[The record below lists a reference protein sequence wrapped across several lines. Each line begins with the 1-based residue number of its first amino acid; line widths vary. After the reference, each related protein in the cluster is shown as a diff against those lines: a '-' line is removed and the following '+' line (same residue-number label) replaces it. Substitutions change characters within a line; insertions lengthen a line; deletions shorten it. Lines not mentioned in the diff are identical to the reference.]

1 MHQHS
6 APGLQAKVVPQ
17 REHRASIA
25 SLLHDWA
32 AIPDAFGGACA
43 IVVGSRYGYDAC
55 ECLFA
60 NSRRQK
66 PRGDLPMKNPL
77 DSLGQTIAL
86 GVVLTLVVIALIHAI
101 A

>member
-1 MHQHS
+1 MTGPRYQN
-6 APGLQAKVVPQ
+6 
-17 REHRASIA
+17 
-25 SLLHDWA
+25 
-32 AIPDAFGGACA
+32 AFGGACA
-43 IVVGSRYGYDAC
+43 IVVGSLYGYDARDYR
-55 ECLFA
+55 FA
-60 NSRRQK
+60 ISRRQT